1 MGSTRLFTPE
11 DIRRLRKNLGLTQKT
26 LAKKAG
32 VSQSMIARIENRSVD
47 PRLST
52 VKKIVD
58 VLVQIED
65 KRTAADIMRSPVI
78 TVDVRDSVKVAVDLM
93 KMHKISQMPVLNGG
107 QIVGSIREATIIDSI
122 MKSNNPERV
131 FSNVVCNV
139 MENKFTTIGLSA
151 PLDEVIYLFSQGESA
166 ILVTNNS
173 KLAGIITKIDAILPA
188 VH

>member
-65 KRTAADIMRSPVI
+65 KRTASDIMRSPVI

-93 KMHKISQMPVLNGG
+93 KMHKISQMPVLNRG

-122 MKSNNPERV
+122 RKSNNPERV